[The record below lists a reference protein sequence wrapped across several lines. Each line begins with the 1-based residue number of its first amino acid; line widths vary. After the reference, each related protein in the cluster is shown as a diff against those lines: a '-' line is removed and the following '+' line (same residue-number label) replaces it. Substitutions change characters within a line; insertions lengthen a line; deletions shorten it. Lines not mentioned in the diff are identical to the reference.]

1 MNIRHLNCPGRLNL
15 KRASG
20 LSWRF
25 LFLPLLVSLIAP
37 GQAQVAVPRPG
48 RQLLKPS
55 QSAEAAPE
63 SAWLD
68 LRQNNPSRSK
78 VQAAPAWVE
87 SVAFSPAKGTAE
99 TPAKSVFRIRLSRP
113 NESCQILLFR
123 LYFDDKPEQQPE
135 LIAWDESGTQLLHS
149 GPLGQKTS
157 LATSTTTIVPMI
169 GVTALDVEVPG
180 DGRSVRG
187 AYLDWMKSSQVMR
200 PIHEE
205 SETAIPAPFAAAAP
219 LKAGEEDAEVF
230 GTVTAPLTTDT
241 IPIGSSIQNGAA
253 FQFGIEAQPLVAM
266 LTFEVASPQ
275 IEAPPEI
282 YVNGHNIG
290 AASLVLPDLADPAYR
305 GLSLSLLQTMQFQ
318 YTGWV
323 RAQKIVPASILKAGS
338 NDVIILAGAGTSASA
353 IRETQIQLKY
363 LWDKSDYL
371 LEPLK

>member
-1 MNIRHLNCPGRLNL
+1 MLLRC
-15 KRASG
+15 AA
-20 LSWRF
+20 
-25 LFLPLLVSLIAP
+25 LLVLSLVALSSIR
-37 GQAQVAVPRPG
+37 AQVALPPRG
-48 RQLLKPS
+48 QQLLKPS

-68 LRQNNPSRSK
+68 LRQNDAAHSR

-87 SVAFSPAKGTAE
+87 AVSFDPGKSSPEKTGQ
-99 TPAKSVFRIRLSRP
+99 SVFRIRLSRP
-113 NESCQILLFR
+113 NEDCQLLLVR
-123 LYFDDKPEQQPE
+123 LYFDDLPNEQPE
-135 LIAWDESGTQLLHS
+135 LVAWDESGTQVLRS
-149 GPLGQKTS
+149 GSLGQKTGLPTS
-157 LATSTTTIVPMI
+157 STTVVPMI
-169 GVTALDVEVPG
+169 GVTAVDIEVPG

-200 PIHEE
+200 PMHAEE
-205 SETAIPAPFAAAAP
+205 EKLTGDPFGGPAA
-219 LKAGEEDAEVF
+219 LKSAEEDKEVF
-230 GTVTAPLTTDT
+230 GTVTAPLTAET
-241 IPIGSSIQNGAA
+241 IPIGPNMQNGGA
-253 FQFGIEAQPLVAM
+253 FQFGLDAQPLIAL

-282 YVNGHNIG
+282 YVNGENIG
-290 AASLVLPDLADPAYR
+290 PASLVLPDLADPGYR
-305 GLSLSLLQTMQFQ
+305 GLSLSLLETMQFQ

-323 RAQKIVPASILKAGS
+323 RAQKIVPASLLKAGT

>member
-1 MNIRHLNCPGRLNL
+1 MLFRFVALAFFVTAATAL
-15 KRASG
+15 RAQHA
-20 LSWRF
+20 
-25 LFLPLLVSLIAP
+25 LPPAGSQI
-37 GQAQVAVPRPG
+37 
-48 RQLLKPS
+48 LKPS
-55 QSAEAAPE
+55 QSAEAAPD

-68 LRQNNPSRSK
+68 LRQNNPAHSK

-87 SVAFSPAKGTAE
+87 SVTFAPGKDTTGG
-99 TPAKSVFRIRLSRP
+99 PAKSVFRIRLSRP
-113 NESCQILLFR
+113 NEDCQILLFR
-123 LYFDDKPEQQPE
+123 LYFDDKPDQQPE
-135 LIAWDESGTQLLHS
+135 LIAWDESGTQLLRS

-157 LATSTTTIVPMI
+157 LATSSTTIVPMI
-169 GVTALDVEVPG
+169 GVTAIDVEVQG

-200 PIHEE
+200 PMHEE
-205 SETAIPAPFAAAAP
+205 PQASIPAPFAAAPP

-230 GTVTAPLTTDT
+230 GTVTAPLTAET
-241 IPIGSSIQNGAA
+241 IAIGSSLQNGGA
-253 FQFGIEAQPLVAM
+253 FEFGLEAQPLVAL

-275 IEAPPEI
+275 IDVPPEI
-282 YVNGHNIG
+282 YVNGQDVG
-290 AASLVLPDLADPAYR
+290 PASLVLPDLADPAYR

-323 RAQKIVPASILKAGS
+323 RAQKIVPASILKAGT
-338 NDVIILAGAGTSASA
+338 NDVIIIAGAGTSASA

>member
-1 MNIRHLNCPGRLNL
+1 MLCRFVALAFFVGLATP
-15 KRASG
+15 AS
-20 LSWRF
+20 
-25 LFLPLLVSLIAP
+25 
-37 GQAQVAVPRPG
+37 AQVAMPPADK
-48 RQLLKPS
+48 QLLKPS
-55 QSAEAAPE
+55 QSAQAAPE

-68 LRQNNPSRSK
+68 LRQNNPTHSK
-78 VQAAPAWVE
+78 VQDAPSWVE
-87 SVAFSPAKGTAE
+87 SVSFSPAKENTAE
-99 TPAKSVFRIRLSRP
+99 PAKSVFRLRLTRP
-113 NESCQILLFR
+113 NESCQILLVR
-123 LYFDDKPEQQPE
+123 LYFEDKPEQQPQ
-135 LIAWDESGTQLLHS
+135 LVAWDESGTQLLHS
-149 GPLGQKTS
+149 GPLGQKTN
-157 LATSTTTIVPMI
+157 LATSSTTIVPMI
-169 GVTALDVEVPG
+169 GVTAIDVEVPG

-200 PIHEE
+200 PVHEE

-230 GTVTAPLTTDT
+230 GTVTAPLTAET
-241 IPIGSSIQNGAA
+241 IPIGASMPEGAA
-253 FQFGIEAQPLVAM
+253 FQFGLEAQPLVAL

-275 IEAPPEI
+275 IEVPPVI
-282 YVNGHNIG
+282 YVNGQDIG
-290 AASLVLPDLADPAYR
+290 PASLVLPDLADPAYR

>member
-1 MNIRHLNCPGRLNL
+1 MLFRFVALAFFVTAATAL
-15 KRASG
+15 RAQHA
-20 LSWRF
+20 
-25 LFLPLLVSLIAP
+25 LPPAGSQI
-37 GQAQVAVPRPG
+37 
-48 RQLLKPS
+48 LKPS
-55 QSAEAAPE
+55 QSAEAAPD

-68 LRQNNPSRSK
+68 LRQNNPAHSK

-87 SVAFSPAKGTAE
+87 SVTFAPGKDTTDG
-99 TPAKSVFRIRLSRP
+99 PAKSVFRIRLTRP
-113 NESCQILLFR
+113 NEDCQILLFR
-123 LYFDDKPEQQPE
+123 LYFDDKPDQQPE
-135 LIAWDESGTQLLHS
+135 LIAWDESGTQLLRS

-157 LATSTTTIVPMI
+157 LATSSTTIVPMI
-169 GVTALDVEVPG
+169 GVTAIDVEVQG

-200 PIHEE
+200 PMHEE
-205 SETAIPAPFAAAAP
+205 PQTSIPAPFAAAPP

-230 GTVTAPLTTDT
+230 GTVTAPLTAET
-241 IPIGSSIQNGAA
+241 IAIGSSLQNGGA
-253 FQFGIEAQPLVAM
+253 FEFGLEAQPLVAL

-275 IEAPPEI
+275 IDVPPEI
-282 YVNGHNIG
+282 YVNGQDVG
-290 AASLVLPDLADPAYR
+290 PASLVLPDLADPAYR

-323 RAQKIVPASILKAGS
+323 RAQKIVPASILKAGT
-338 NDVIILAGAGTSASA
+338 NDVIIIAGAGTSASA

>member
-1 MNIRHLNCPGRLNL
+1 MLFRFVALASFVIAATAL
-15 KRASG
+15 RAQHA
-20 LSWRF
+20 
-25 LFLPLLVSLIAP
+25 LPPAGSQI
-37 GQAQVAVPRPG
+37 
-48 RQLLKPS
+48 LKPS
-55 QSAEAAPE
+55 QSAEAAPD

-68 LRQNNPSRSK
+68 LRQNNPAHSK

-87 SVAFSPAKGTAE
+87 SVTFAPGKRTTEGS
-99 TPAKSVFRIRLSRP
+99 AKSVFRIRLTRP
-113 NESCQILLFR
+113 NEDCQILLFR
-123 LYFDDKPEQQPE
+123 LYFDDKAEQQPE
-135 LIAWDESGTQLLHS
+135 LIAWDESGTQLLRS

-157 LATSTTTIVPMI
+157 LATSSTTIVPMI
-169 GVTALDVEVPG
+169 GVTAIDVEVPG

-200 PIHEE
+200 PMHEE
-205 SETAIPAPFAAAAP
+205 PQTAIPAPFAAAPP

-230 GTVTAPLTTDT
+230 GTVTAPLTAET
-241 IPIGSSIQNGAA
+241 IAIGSSLQDGAA
-253 FQFGIEAQPLVAM
+253 FQFGLEAQPLVAL

-275 IEAPPEI
+275 IDVPPEV
-282 YVNGHNIG
+282 YVNGQDVG
-290 AASLVLPDLADPAYR
+290 PASLVLPDLADPAYR

-323 RAQKIVPASILKAGS
+323 RAQKIVPASILKAGT
-338 NDVIILAGAGTSASA
+338 NDVIIIAGEGTSASA